1 VKPVVKIGV
10 LGGTFDPPHRGHLA
24 LAEAAY
30 QQLELDRVLWV
41 PAGQPPH
48 KHHRTPMRHRLTMTQ
63 LAIAGRPHFCLC
75 RLDVDRPGPHY
86 TVDLMA
92 LLQARYGRQT
102 SFWFLVGEDSL
113 RELASWHAP
122 ERLLRMCRVA
132 VYPRPVPAG
141 ATHQDV
147 PQPPVDWYALEKIVP
162 EIQAPIDWL
171 AGSPIGLASSL
182 IRERVRR
189 GRPIDDQ
196 VPAAVGDYIET
207 HGLYRCM

>member
-1 VKPVVKIGV
+1 MAKIGV

-30 QQLELDRVLWV
+30 RQLGLEKALWV

-48 KHHRTPMRHRLTMTQ
+48 KHRRTPMRHRLTMTQ

-92 LLQARYGRQT
+92 LLQAQYGRQT
-102 SFWFLVGEDSL
+102 SFWFLVGEDLL

-132 VYPRPVPAG
+132 VYPRPG
-141 ATHQDV
+141 S
-147 PQPPVDWYALEKIVP
+147 PVDWGTLDRIVP
-162 EIQAPIDWL
+162 GIQRRIDWL
-171 AGSPIGLASSL
+171 AGPPIGLASSL

-207 HGLYRCM
+207 HGLYR